1 MKGDNKMMSRNYI
14 ECLKIYL
21 GTKTNIVFDEQTIK
35 VYIDCEI
42 QSVLKED
49 DSNYILFIVERGNKR
64 KIKAYKSEIEA
75 KRNFAIY
82 VRRMLNDNESTV
94 ASEFNG
100 IKDTLELR
108 SKMIKLTDEKWYSI
122 NNLVEDKINI
132 LKDEAGVYNILF
144 INRNGKKYLI
154 ERDRKVPDIF
164 EKFYREV
171 LYYRD
176 IMKQIAE
183 YEKVFNDKIEYKTKI
198 SMLGYW

>member
-21 GTKTNIVFDEQTIK
+21 GTKTNIVFDEQTII

-64 KIKAYKSEIEA
+64 KIKEYKSEIEA

-176 IMKQIAE
+176 IMKQIVE

-198 SMLGYW
+198 RMLGY

>member
-64 KIKAYKSEIEA
+64 KIKEYKSEIEA

-108 SKMIKLTDEKWYSI
+108 SKMIKLTDEKLYSI

-176 IMKQIAE
+176 IMKQIVE

-198 SMLGYW
+198 RMFGY

>member
-1 MKGDNKMMSRNYI
+1 MKGDNKMISRNYI

-64 KIKAYKSEIEA
+64 KIKEYKSEIEA

-144 INRNGKKYLI
+144 INRNGEKYLI

-198 SMLGYW
+198 RMLGY

>member
-1 MKGDNKMMSRNYI
+1 MIVITY
-14 ECLKIYL
+14 YL
-21 GTKTNIVFDEQTIK
+21 LWKEETK
-35 VYIDCEI
+35 
-42 QSVLKED
+42 
-49 DSNYILFIVERGNKR
+49 
-64 KIKAYKSEIEA
+64 
-75 KRNFAIY
+75 
-82 VRRMLNDNESTV
+82 
-94 ASEFNG
+94 
-100 IKDTLELR
+100 
-108 SKMIKLTDEKWYSI
+108 EKI

-176 IMKQIAE
+176 IMKQIVE

-198 SMLGYW
+198 RMFGY

>member
-1 MKGDNKMMSRNYI
+1 MISRNYI

-21 GTKTNIVFDEQTIK
+21 GTKTNIVFDEQSIK

-64 KIKAYKSEIEA
+64 KIKEYKSEIEA

-100 IKDTLELR
+100 IKDTSELR
-108 SKMIKLTDEKWYSI
+108 NKMIKLTDEKWYSI

-132 LKDEAGVYNILF
+132 LKDEEGVYNIFF
-144 INRNGKKYLI
+144 IDRNGEKYLI

-164 EKFYREV
+164 GKFYREV

-198 SMLGYW
+198 RMLGY

>member
-64 KIKAYKSEIEA
+64 KIKEYKSEIEA

-82 VRRMLNDNESTV
+82 VRRMLNDN
-94 ASEFNG
+94 
-100 IKDTLELR
+100 
-108 SKMIKLTDEKWYSI
+108 EKWYSI

-176 IMKQIAE
+176 IMKQIVE

-198 SMLGYW
+198 RMLGY

>member
-64 KIKAYKSEIEA
+64 KIKEYKSEIEA

-82 VRRMLNDNESTV
+82 VRRML
-94 ASEFNG
+94 NG

-176 IMKQIAE
+176 IMKQIVE

-198 SMLGYW
+198 RMLGY

>member
-1 MKGDNKMMSRNYI
+1 MMSRNYI

-64 KIKAYKSEIEA
+64 KIKEYKSEIEA

-100 IKDTLELR
+100 IKDTSELR
-108 SKMIKLTDEKWYSI
+108 NKMIKLTDEKWYSI

-132 LKDEAGVYNILF
+132 LKDEEGVYNIFF
-144 INRNGKKYLI
+144 IDRNGEKYLI

-164 EKFYREV
+164 GKFYREV

-198 SMLGYW
+198 RMLGY

>member
-1 MKGDNKMMSRNYI
+1 MKGDDKMISRNYI

-64 KIKAYKSEIEA
+64 KIKEYKSEIEA

-176 IMKQIAE
+176 IMKQIVE
-183 YEKVFNDKIEYKTKI
+183 YEKVFNDKNEYKTKI
-198 SMLGYW
+198 RMLGY

>member
-64 KIKAYKSEIEA
+64 KIKEYKSEIEA

-164 EKFYREV
+164 EKFYKEV

-176 IMKQIAE
+176 IMKQIVE

-198 SMLGYW
+198 RMLGY

>member
-49 DSNYILFIVERGNKR
+49 DSNYILFIVEWGNKR
-64 KIKAYKSEIEA
+64 KIKEYKSEIEA

-100 IKDTLELR
+100 IKDTSELR
-108 SKMIKLTDEKWYSI
+108 NKMIKLTDEKWYSI

-164 EKFYREV
+164 EKFYKEV

-176 IMKQIAE
+176 IMKQIVE

-198 SMLGYW
+198 RMLGY

>member
-1 MKGDNKMMSRNYI
+1 MKGDDKMISRNYI

-64 KIKAYKSEIEA
+64 KIKEYKSEIEA

-171 LYYRD
+171 LYYID
-176 IMKQIAE
+176 IMKQIVE

-198 SMLGYW
+198 RMLGY

>member
-64 KIKAYKSEIEA
+64 KIKEYKSEIEA

-100 IKDTLELR
+100 IKDTSELR
-108 SKMIKLTDEKWYSI
+108 NKMIKLTDEKWYSI

-132 LKDEAGVYNILF
+132 LKDEEGVYNIFF
-144 INRNGKKYLI
+144 IDRNGEKYLI

-198 SMLGYW
+198 RMLGY

>member
-1 MKGDNKMMSRNYI
+1 MKGDDKMISRNYI

-64 KIKAYKSEIEA
+64 KIKEYKSEIEA

-176 IMKQIAE
+176 IMKQIVE

-198 SMLGYW
+198 RMLGY

>member
-1 MKGDNKMMSRNYI
+1 MMSRNYI

-64 KIKAYKSEIEA
+64 KIKEYKSEIEA

-176 IMKQIAE
+176 IMKQIVE

-198 SMLGYW
+198 RMFGY

>member
-1 MKGDNKMMSRNYI
+1 MKGDDKMISRNYI

-64 KIKAYKSEIEA
+64 KIKEYKSEIEA

-122 NNLVEDKINI
+122 NLVEDKINI

-176 IMKQIAE
+176 IMKQIVE

-198 SMLGYW
+198 RMLGY

>member
-1 MKGDNKMMSRNYI
+1 MMSRNYI

-64 KIKAYKSEIEA
+64 KIKEYKSEIEA

-176 IMKQIAE
+176 IMKQIVE

-198 SMLGYW
+198 RMLGY

>member
-1 MKGDNKMMSRNYI
+1 MKGDDKMISRNYI

-64 KIKAYKSEIEA
+64 KIKEYKSEIEA

-154 ERDRKVPDIF
+154 EMDRKVPDIF

-176 IMKQIAE
+176 IMKQIVE

-198 SMLGYW
+198 RMLGY

>member
-1 MKGDNKMMSRNYI
+1 MKGDDKMISRNYI

-64 KIKAYKSEIEA
+64 KIKEYKSEIEA

-176 IMKQIAE
+176 IMKQIVE
-183 YEKVFNDKIEYKTKI
+183 YEKVFNDKIEYKTKLR
-198 SMLGYW
+198 MLGY

>member
-1 MKGDNKMMSRNYI
+1 MISRNYI

-64 KIKAYKSEIEA
+64 KIKEYKSEIEA

-100 IKDTLELR
+100 IKDTSELR
-108 SKMIKLTDEKWYSI
+108 NKMIKLTDEKWYSI

-132 LKDEAGVYNILF
+132 LKDEEGVYNIFF
-144 INRNGKKYLI
+144 IDRNGEKYLI

-164 EKFYREV
+164 GKFYREV

-198 SMLGYW
+198 RMLGY

>member
-64 KIKAYKSEIEA
+64 KIKEYKSEIEA

-100 IKDTLELR
+100 IKDTSELR
-108 SKMIKLTDEKWYSI
+108 NKMIKLTDEKWYSI

-176 IMKQIAE
+176 IMKQIVE

-198 SMLGYW
+198 RMLGY

>member
-14 ECLKIYL
+14 GCLKIYL

-64 KIKAYKSEIEA
+64 KIKEYKSEIEA

-176 IMKQIAE
+176 IMKQIVE

-198 SMLGYW
+198 RMLGY

>member
-1 MKGDNKMMSRNYI
+1 MKGDDKMISRNYI

-64 KIKAYKSEIEA
+64 KIKEYKSEIEA

-100 IKDTLELR
+100 IKDTSELR
-108 SKMIKLTDEKWYSI
+108 NKMIKLTDEKWYSI

-176 IMKQIAE
+176 IMKQIVE

-198 SMLGYW
+198 RMLGY